1 MVCPTSA
8 KPSRR
13 HAKQARS
20 QETLRIVLEAAAQVL
35 VREGYARATTNR
47 IAEVA
52 GVSVGTIYQYFANKD
67 VLFDALIQRY
77 FNEILEQIRGLSLD
91 LSRPF
96 EMTLRAVISN
106 GIRAQRYGPELLHAL
121 EYVPNAIFR
130 RRLHEGKQQLIAFV
144 GTLLE
149 AYRGDLRAIDLN
161 RAATLIVN
169 AAEGIGYNASVETFD
184 EQLADELTTLFAR
197 YLLDSSQLD
206 RDRSVDTPIH
216 TPSSKRGRSR

>member
-1 MVCPTSA
+1 
-8 KPSRR
+8 
-13 HAKQARS
+13 
-20 QETLRIVLEAAAQVL
+20 

-67 VLFDALIQRY
+67 ALFDALIQHY
-77 FNEILEQIRGLSLD
+77 FNEILEQIRGLALD

-96 EMTLRAVISN
+96 EITLRAAISN
-106 GIRAQRYGPELLHAL
+106 GIRAQRYGPELLRAL

-130 RRLHEGKQQLIAFV
+130 RRLGEGKQQLIAFV
-144 GTLLE
+144 RELLE
-149 AYRGDLRAIDLN
+149 AYRGHLRAIDLN

-197 YLLDSSQLD
+197 YLLDLSQLD
-206 RDRSVDTPIH
+206 SDRRVDAPTRR
-216 TPSSKRGRSR
+216 PSSKRGKPR

>member
-1 MVCPTSA
+1 VRPKSA

-35 VREGYARATTNR
+35 LREGYARATTNR

-91 LSRPF
+91 FSRPF
-96 EMTLRAVISN
+96 ATTLRAVISN
-106 GIRAQRYGPELLHAL
+106 GIRVQRHGPELLHAL

-130 RRLHEGKQQLIAFV
+130 RRLREGKQQLIAFV

-197 YLLDSSQLD
+197 YLLKSSQLD
-206 RDRSVDTPIH
+206 RDSSVDTH
-216 TPSSKRGRSR
+216 TRSPKRGRRR